1 VVLPRDLYESL
12 RVLSFATGEE
22 IEDHVLRAVRSY
34 LDDEGHRAAVHG
46 FGERARA
53 RYRGALD
60 RLDEPSPST

>member
-12 RVLSFATGEE
+12 RALAFATGEE
-22 IEDHVLRAVRSY
+22 IEEHVMRAVRGY

-46 FGERARA
+46 FGERART

-60 RLDEPSPST
+60 RLGEP